1 MGNKG
6 MRHSIAGNQKGH
18 RALGLAGGL
27 LVGVA
32 LVAGSSAWAQQS
44 APLAADAGGAVRA
57 AQVQFDIPAQPLG
70 SAVIAFAEQAGIQV
84 FFDSSKLAGLQSREL
99 KGPHGPEQGLR
110 LLLSGLP
117 VSYSFTGERRV
128 NVERVAE
135 VAGTLQ
141 IDATTIESTR
151 DVSNEWIYQAP
162 RSVSVIT
169 RDQLDRNPPRHAA
182 DMLVE
187 TPGVYSAVSAQDPG
201 LSVNIRGMQDFG
213 RVNTMID
220 GMRQNFNENGHQ
232 QRNGQLYVDSELI
245 SSVVIEKGPRS
256 DVTGAASI
264 AGSANFGTL
273 NVDDIILPGQDQGVR
288 LRGMTGLG
296 GHGNGV
302 NFIGSAAVAGRFD
315 DRWELLA
322 ARSRRSFGDY
332 APGSRRENF
341 DFLLGG
347 VQDSD
352 RPITQVVDRIKFSDQ
367 EQDSELFKAR
377 FVINPEQALQ
387 FTYINTDLGY
397 ANVSDRR
404 VINPV
409 DGAARDGEEAWQK
422 YGDASA
428 RSQSFGLDYSVD
440 SDSPLLDLKAKLYYV
455 TTRNQRDTAAGR
467 PVVTGGVNMTD
478 TAWRLGY
485 CDQSPVPGS
494 WTSACEAGLGN
505 DARTKIDTIGFT
517 LDNTARFALVGV
529 EGFRFNHGLEYFQDR
544 GASDT
549 VYNRQGREVGS
560 DTNTLNPNG
569 KRSITSAFGSLT
581 FETEQITLSGGLR
594 YDYYRLK
601 GKTRV
606 PVTDWTYEGRAQVYN
621 RLLTQSIADTQL
633 RCTSYV
639 APVIR
644 GQSEAARLARQA
656 RTRASACANIPGL
669 QARLAADPT
678 SDPRYYTS
686 FYDGIWSSNTGMR
699 AYEVDES
706 LDKFLPTF
714 AAAYR
719 PTDWLEVFA
728 SWGKSWRPPALTES
742 LMEGSHPGDPFATM
756 YPNPYAEPE
765 TSRSWDLGFNVNKLD
780 LVTVGDQ
787 FNAKVTYYDTRV
799 DNYLITSMNN
809 ALPGMT
815 GGLGNTMFVNNQARM
830 QFRGVELEL
839 DYDARRWYSGLN
851 YTHVI
856 GGDND
861 ICQKTFPLGSDNIR
875 EDMPREDGSYS
886 DLRNQAVAA
895 GYPSYQAYLDA
906 QTYCGGDV
914 FGMNSARNSPMD
926 RGSWV
931 FGTRWLNESL
941 ELGTRLNYSA
951 AGRPRGWST
960 DLWPSYTTWDLF
972 ASYRISRN
980 LQLRATVEN
989 IRDRSYVMGY
999 SDIFVKSYG
1008 PGRTVMGGFELQ
1020 F

>member
-1 MGNKG
+1 M
-6 MRHSIAGNQKGH
+6 AGS
-18 RALGLAGGL
+18 L
-27 LVGVA
+27 LVSMVLASG
-32 LVAGSSAWAQQS
+32 GSVWAQQPAAAEINVGSGS
-44 APLAADAGGAVRA
+44 AAK
-57 AQVQFDIPAQPLG
+57 QVDFDIPAQPLR
-70 SAVIAFAEQAGIQV
+70 SAVIVFAEQAGIQV
-84 FFDSSKLAGLQSREL
+84 FFDSGKLAGLQSHEL
-99 KGPHGPEQGLR
+99 KGPYAPEQGLR
-110 LLLSGLP
+110 VLLGGSP

-128 NVERVAE
+128 SLERLAE

-141 IDATTIESTR
+141 IDTTLIESTH
-151 DVSNEWIYQAP
+151 DVSNEWIYQTP

-169 RDQLDRNPPRHAA
+169 REQLDRNPPRHAA

-273 NVDDIILPGQDQGVR
+273 NVDDIILPGQDQGAR

-302 NFIGSAAVAGRFD
+302 NFIGSAAVAGRFG

-352 RPITQVVDRIKFSDQ
+352 RPITQVVDRIKFSGQ

-377 FVINPEQALQ
+377 FALNPEQALQ
-387 FTYINTDLGY
+387 FTYLNTDLSY

-428 RSQSFGLDYSVD
+428 RSQSFGLDYSFNP
-440 SDSPLLDLKAKLYYV
+440 DSPLIDLKTKLYYV

-467 PVVTGGVNMTD
+467 PIVTDGVDMTE

-517 LDNTARFALVGV
+517 LDNTARFALAGV

-581 FETEQITLSGGLR
+581 FETEQVTLAGGLR

-606 PVTDWTYEGRAQVYN
+606 PVTDWSYEDRAQVYN
-621 RLLTQSIADTQL
+621 RLLTQSIASSEL

-644 GQSEAARLARQA
+644 GQSEEARLARQA
-656 RTRASACANIPGL
+656 RTRASACATIPGL
-669 QARLAADPT
+669 QARLANPT
-678 SDPRYYTS
+678 SDPSYYARL
-686 FYDGIWSSNTGMR
+686 YDGTWSSNSGMR
-699 AYEVDES
+699 EYKVDES
-706 LDKFLPTF
+706 LDKFLPTL

-765 TSRSWDLGFNVNKLD
+765 TSRSWDVGFNISKLD
-780 LVTVGDQ
+780 LVTLGDQ

-809 ALPGMT
+809 TLPGRT

-839 DYDARRWYSGLN
+839 DYDARRWYSGVN

-856 GGDND
+856 GGHND
-861 ICQKTFPLGSDNIR
+861 ICQKTYPLGSDNIR

-886 DLRNQAVAA
+886 DLRNQALAA

-951 AGRPRGWST
+951 AGRPKGWST

-972 ASYRISRN
+972 ASYRINRN
-980 LQLRATVEN
+980 LLLRATVEN

>member
-6 MRHSIAGNQKGH
+6 RCHSSSAAQGVH
-18 RALGLAGGL
+18 RWRGLAGSL
-27 LVGVA
+27 LVSMA
-32 LVAGSSAWAQQS
+32 LASGSSVWAQQ
-44 APLAADAGGAVRA
+44 PAAAVGNLGSGAA
-57 AQVQFDIPAQPLG
+57 ATQVEFDIPVQPLR

-84 FFDSSKLAGLQSREL
+84 FFDSGKLAGLQSSEL
-99 KGPHGPEQGLR
+99 KGPYAPEEGLR
-110 LLLSGLP
+110 LLLGGSP

-128 NVERVAE
+128 NLQRLAD

-141 IDATTIESTR
+141 IDTTLIESTR
-151 DVSNEWIYQAP
+151 DVSNEWIYQTP

-169 RDQLDRNPPRHAA
+169 REQLDRNPPRHAA

-273 NVDDIILPGQDQGVR
+273 NVDDIILPGHDQGVR

-302 NFIGSAAVAGRFD
+302 NFIGSAAVAGRFG

-347 VQDSD
+347 VQDAD
-352 RPITQVVDRIKFSDQ
+352 RPITQVVDRIKFSGQ

-377 FVINPEQALQ
+377 FALNPEQALQ
-387 FTYINTDLGY
+387 FTYLNTDLGY

-404 VINPV
+404 VIDPV

-428 RSQSFGLDYSVD
+428 RSQSFGLDYSFD

-455 TTRNQRDTAAGR
+455 TTRNQRETAAGR
-467 PVVTGGVNMTD
+467 PIVTDGVDMTE

-494 WTSACEAGLGN
+494 WTSACQAGLGN
-505 DARTKIDTIGFT
+505 DARTKIDTLGFT
-517 LDNTARFALVGV
+517 LDNTARFALAGI
-529 EGFRFNHGLEYFQDR
+529 EGFRFNHGLEHFQDR
-544 GASDT
+544 GSSDT
-549 VYNRQGREVGS
+549 VYNRQGRELGS

-569 KRSITSAFGSLT
+569 KRSITSAFGNLT
-581 FETEQITLSGGLR
+581 FETEQVTLSGGLR
-594 YDYYRLK
+594 YDHYRLK

-606 PVTDWTYEGRAQVYN
+606 PATDWTYEDRAQTYN
-621 RLLTQSIADTQL
+621 RQITQALSAAQNT
-633 RCTSYV
+633 CTSYI
-639 APVIR
+639 APPIR
-644 GQSEAARLARQA
+644 GQSEAQRLARQA
-656 RTRASACANIPGL
+656 RTRASACARIPGL
-669 QARLAADPT
+669 EANLANPT
-678 SDPRYYTS
+678 VDPRYYTS
-686 FYDGIWSSNTGMR
+686 AYEGRWSSNPGMR
-699 AYEVDES
+699 EYKVDES
-706 LDKFLPTF
+706 LDKFLPTL

-719 PTDWLEVFA
+719 PTEWLEVFA

-809 ALPGMT
+809 TLPGRT

-839 DYDARRWYSGLN
+839 DYDARRWYSGVN

-875 EDMPREDGSYS
+875 EDAPREDGSYS
-886 DLRNQAVAA
+886 DLHNQAVAA

-951 AGRPRGWST
+951 AGRPKGWST
-960 DLWPSYTTWDLF
+960 DLWPSYITWDLF
-972 ASYRISRN
+972 ASYRINRH
-980 LQLRATVEN
+980 LLLRGTVEN
-989 IRDRSYVMGY
+989 LRDRSYVMGY